1 MFLLDTNVLS
11 AIMAVDPPPAV
22 AAWVSQ
28 QDIELLFTTAI
39 SRAEILAGLAVMAKG
54 RRRSTLE
61 RAARDMFQEDFFERV
76 PPFDVAA
83 ADAYA
88 ELFAARKRAGRPPA
102 TIDLMIAAI
111 ASSHGASVVTRNV
124 ADFDGCG
131 VAIVNPW
138 VD

>member
-76 PPFDVAA
+76 LPFDVAA